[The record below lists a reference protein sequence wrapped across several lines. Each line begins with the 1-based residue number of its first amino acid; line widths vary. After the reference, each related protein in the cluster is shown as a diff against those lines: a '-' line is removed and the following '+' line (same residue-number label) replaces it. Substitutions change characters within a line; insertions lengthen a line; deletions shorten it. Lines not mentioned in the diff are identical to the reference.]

1 VFHTNDHPPMEL
13 QTLGLPLEDHIEP
26 LDRAP
31 DLPHLHVATLSETT
45 LIHIETSEGVIEPP
59 QAGITVNAHS
69 LLDYEGEVRSA
80 RSHLCTAEV
89 VAMLPESVLQ
99 CAAQMRMLSHLILN
113 RI

>member
-1 VFHTNDHPPMEL
+1 MEL

-89 VAMLPESVLQ
+89 VAMLPKSVLQ
-99 CAAQMRMLSHLILN
+99 CAAQMRMSSHLILN